1 MRIGPL
7 RNRIVIEEKSATQ
20 DAEGG
25 EVVTWATFATVWAS
39 MQSITGREFFA
50 AAQIN
55 SSVTVKFGIR
65 WLDGVTPAM
74 RISFDSKLY
83 NIVAVLD
90 SDRRADLMLLAEEVA
105 RT

>member
-7 RNRIVIEEKSATQ
+7 RDRITIEQKSVTQ

-25 EVVTWATFATVWAS
+25 EVVTWTTFAIVWAS
-39 MQSITGREFFA
+39 KTSITGREFFA
-50 AAQIN
+50 AQQV
-55 SSVTVKFGIR
+55 SSTVSTKFGLR
-65 WLDGVTPAM
+65 WLDGVTTAM
-74 RISFDSKLY
+74 RVSYDSKLY

-90 SDRRADLMLLAEEVA
+90 TDKRADLVLLAEEVA

>member
-1 MRIGPL
+1 
-7 RNRIVIEEKSATQ
+7 
-20 DAEGG
+20 
-25 EVVTWATFATVWAS
+25 
-39 MQSITGREFFA
+39 
-50 AAQIN
+50 
-55 SSVTVKFGIR
+55 
-65 WLDGVTPAM
+65 M